1 MAKALIKLAYRQ
13 VITHESSSAFE
24 KSIFHDSY
32 GEFLLQI
39 QTYNA
44 DKKYTTWQAIQAE
57 IPKAKQNI
65 PYKVNFAIGLYMKS
79 LQNQIPASLD
89 NAGVRSLP
97 FVSHE
102 FGILESD
109 ITDRS
114 RHEVSLTYFTDV
126 MTLYEIAGEY
136 MIVAVG
142 DQRDNPASVETM
154 TIRMQ
159 QNLTVVEY
167 HSL

>member
-13 VITHESSSAFE
+13 IITHESSSAFE
-24 KSIFHDSY
+24 KNVFNDSY

-39 QTYNA
+39 QSYNPE
-44 DKKYTTWQAIQAE
+44 KKYTTWQAIQAE
-57 IPKAKQNI
+57 VPKAKQNI
-65 PYKVNFAIGLYMKS
+65 PYKVNFAIGLYVQS
-79 LQNQIPASLD
+79 LQNQIPAPLD

-102 FGILESD
+102 FGILASD
-109 ITDRS
+109 ITDRL

-126 MTLYEIAGEY
+126 MTLYEVVGEY
-136 MIVAVG
+136 MIMAVG

-159 QNLTVVEY
+159 PNLTVVEY